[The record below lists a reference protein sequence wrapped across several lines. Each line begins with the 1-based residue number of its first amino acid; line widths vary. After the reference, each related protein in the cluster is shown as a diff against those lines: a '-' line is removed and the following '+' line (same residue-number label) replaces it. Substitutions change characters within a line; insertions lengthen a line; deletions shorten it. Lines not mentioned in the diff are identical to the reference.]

1 MASFHKY
8 RSAKGGVRWRVAYR
22 KHDGKQGTKRGF
34 DTKRAAQSWWAKNA
48 VAVSAEAHETPPLRH
63 YWPRVIERANWKS
76 STLVARERKWKAYV
90 EPRWGDIEAPHVR
103 ASDVQD
109 WLTHDVAP
117 DYSADNQV
125 QAALTI
131 LRLLLAEARRDGHI
145 DYDPTT
151 DVIVKAGRAGR
162 EHDLDADISD
172 DIITWDQVQ
181 SIISHMRAQVHKD
194 IVETLALTG
203 MRWGEAAALRPRDV
217 DLDGGRIHI
226 VRTVSALGPGVDP
239 VRTPKSGRRRTIA
252 FPPSLRPVLERRIAD
267 TESQDS
273 WLFPA
278 PRSGSYMHSP
288 GSRMWFGRAVA
299 AARKDDPS
307 IPEGYHPHSLRH
319 TAVSRWI
326 DAGVPMKI
334 VAHQVG
340 HAQPSTTERI
350 YAHLMPDSL
359 DQIAS
364 LDPNKG

>member
-8 RSAKGGVRWRVAYR
+8 KSAKGETKWRVAYR
-22 KHDGKQGTKRGF
+22 KHDGAQGTKRGF
-34 DTKRAAQSWWAKNA
+34 DTKRAAQAWWARNA
-48 VAVSAEAHETPPLRH
+48 VAVSAEASDTPPLRH
-63 YWPRVIERANWKS
+63 YWPRVVERAGWKS
-76 STLVARERKWKAYV
+76 STLVARERKWRAYV
-90 EPRWGDIEAPHVR
+90 EPRWGDIEAKNVR

-117 DYSADNQV
+117 DYSSDNQV

-131 LRLLLAEARRDGHI
+131 LRLLLAEARRDDHI

-151 DVIVKAGRAGR
+151 DVIVKAGRPGK
-162 EHDLDADISD
+162 EVDLDEDISD

-181 SIISHMRAQVHKD
+181 AIISHMRAPVHKD
-194 IVETLALTG
+194 IVTTLAMTG

-217 DLDGGRIHI
+217 DLDAGRIRV
-226 VRTVSALGPGVDP
+226 VRTVSSLGPDVDP
-239 VRTPKSGRRRTIA
+239 IRTPKTGRKRTIA
-252 FPPSLRPVLERRIAD
+252 FPPSLRPVLERRIA
-267 TESQDS
+267 EADS
-273 WLFPA
+273 PDGWLFPA

-288 GSRMWFGRAVA
+288 GSKMWFGRAVNLS
-299 AARKDDPS
+299 RKDDPT

-326 DAGVPMKI
+326 DEGVSMTI
-334 VAHQVG
+334 ISHQVG
-340 HAQPSTTERI
+340 HATTSTTERV

-359 DQIAS
+359 DKIAD